1 MEENEKK
8 QVEQSSDE
16 NVQSEANVE
25 EPSMNKDQEESL
37 KPLEEVNPIEKKRK
51 FRDIIKSK
59 KVIMAI
65 IILFVF
71 IIVGVFFVN
80 KYIQE
85 SNYEKNLKVFY
96 WEASKVVIA
105 DSYICEDLRKIWS
118 EFIFDDKKYFDEER
132 GTFAKNSYLGSYCS
146 DFSEAINKKLQW
158 NKEKL
163 SSKYGNTYRKAKV
176 TYKEMTPPPSKYKEA
191 HVYVRQMFKAMDQLH
206 DLATNP
212 TGNLKSYSNDANE
225 AIKLFSSASSD
236 LSDEFD
242 FDLTPPDE
250 D

>member
-37 KPLEEVNPIEKKRK
+37 KSLEEVNPIEKKRK

-65 IILFVF
+65 IILFVS

-85 SNYEKNLKVFY
+85 SNYEKNSL
-96 WEASKVVIA
+96 
-105 DSYICEDLRKIWS
+105 
-118 EFIFDDKKYFDEER
+118 
-132 GTFAKNSYLGSYCS
+132 
-146 DFSEAINKKLQW
+146 IN
-158 NKEKL
+158 N
-163 SSKYGNTYRKAKV
+163 
-176 TYKEMTPPPSKYKEA
+176 
-191 HVYVRQMFKAMDQLH
+191 
-206 DLATNP
+206 
-212 TGNLKSYSNDANE
+212 
-225 AIKLFSSASSD
+225 
-236 LSDEFD
+236 
-242 FDLTPPDE
+242 
-250 D
+250 